1 MSETTHRK
9 KLALRKKRKTTT
21 TKTVTYHL
29 LPIENFY
36 LKTTQ

>member
-9 KLALRKKRKTTT
+9 KLALRKNRKTT